1 MLKLTTFP
9 AEELSQYDQTI
20 VTIALE
26 LTIDTIRSDRDS
38 IQLNNLLD
46 QASKEVEALP
56 DKELAAKL
64 NQQIERARQSEKE
77 LINSR
82 GGLVLYLTT
91 DNIYYYHI
99 GISTTNHVSV
109 EASPNVV
116 PLIENFQYT
125 NNYHVL
131 VLNRENIRLFK
142 GDALSVEEIILDD
155 EDAPVT
161 LTDALGTER
170 TATELSQGNYGG
182 LGGAEGANSFHGHK
196 EASREKDIDRENY
209 FRVVDK
215 YILDHYSSPSDLP
228 LILYAL
234 PENQAIFRQISKNQC
249 LLDQGIEES
258 GANVNQ
264 QTIKDKALAKNI
276 EIVKQDQETMFNRF
290 RETTP
295 KYRIDNQLDDLAMSS
310 LQGRIEELLISKDY
324 QQSGQIGD
332 EGEFKEGEGNFVEQL
347 ITKVLEAKGKVYIVP
362 SDEMPVGINISA
374 RLRY

>member
-1 MLKLTTFP
+1 MIKLTTFP

-38 IQLNNLLD
+38 IQLSNLLD

-56 DKELAAKL
+56 NKEIAGQL
-64 NQQIERARQSEKE
+64 NEQIASARQSEKE

-91 DNIYYYHI
+91 DEVYYYHI
-99 GISTTNHVSV
+99 GIPTTNHVSIGS
-109 EASPNVV
+109 SPNVV

-131 VLNRENIRLFK
+131 VLNREDIRLFK
-142 GDALSVEEIILDD
+142 GDALSVEEVVFDD

-161 LTDALGTER
+161 LKNALGDEKTVDDYS
-170 TATELSQGNYGG
+170 TQGSYGG
-182 LGGAEGANSFHGHK
+182 ADGIAAYHGHK
-196 EASREKDIDRENY
+196 DTSREKDIDRENY

-249 LLDQGIEES
+249 LLNQGIEES

-264 QTIKDKALAKNI
+264 QTVKDKALAKNI

-290 RETTP
+290 RETAP

-310 LQGRIEELLISKDY
+310 LEGRIEELLINKDY

-332 EGEFKEGEGNFVEQL
+332 EGEFKEGEANFVEQL

-362 SDEMPVGINISA
+362 SDEMPVGINLSA